1 MSFTSGPFASHAR
14 AVLCEQDQFEKKNTV
29 LAYNYKV
36 SEFIGFCHSLYPP
49 TSVAD
54 SVTTVN
60 EEKLFGYLFYTSRR
74 SVRNRGRQKACSSS
88 TAHHPAG
95 TFIRDEYNCIM
106 DASYTTP
113 NDLVGYDVLNQ
124 TYSGILKLWKR
135 QCDLGANNATKDQ
148 LRSQRVLS
156 LMDLVKKRKKRYVIQ
171 RELHYLMHAY
181 HSNGIFY
188 CLLNRLARRGFQE
201 KLKSGLSPYLLVE
214 KIPTIE
220 KWLWEHNSESTIF
233 SLSSIRDRFVFLL
246 STHAILRGESVFLS
260 DLSDYCDLVVDQAGC
275 SECQILVL
283 QVDTGKTNGLK
294 TLYGRVMRHK
304 NVDLCPIGA
313 FAFMLLGRFEHT
325 NEVDTTYNFL
335 DNKSW
340 FGVKA
345 LIDYRKNDLYVS
357 VKDQSYAKTIKACC
371 KDIQI
376 NSQHFV
382 HIGRSIG
389 PIIAEIAEMEGDA
402 IANLGNWN
410 ISVREDRYSAKLP
423 MKIMR
428 VMAGHSDAKN
438 IFYLP
443 RSDIKPSDRFLR
455 QIFPFIESQE
465 LKIASSTTSHPTAS
479 AFLGLLRRLRKV
491 VLQDAA
497 VLLYNGRTHSLFH
510 HPVFL
515 SQEFKDFQQQVV
527 ASVLVAT
534 VNDPATASVRS
545 VLPGVCERLDNL
557 QNCSHQDAAQIC
569 THIQQADEY
578 VRAQTTTKHDLQSF
592 AVHIGKFTFPSTSNA
607 HSDFSLV
614 PERNCI
620 GAKNIS
626 PDSSCVAPI
635 LEYKLQHHMSVTSM
649 WDEWFDG
656 INDWE
661 RVNKKWRAHFTP
673 ADAKKFS
680 RMKKIVDSIIK
691 AVKLSGTSDVRHFL
705 TEYDKLFRKCNYS
718 LYNMEKALMSQI
730 PTTPMNPSAHAN

>member
-1 MSFTSGPFASHAR
+1 
-14 AVLCEQDQFEKKNTV
+14 
-29 LAYNYKV
+29 
-36 SEFIGFCHSLYPP
+36 
-49 TSVAD
+49 
-54 SVTTVN
+54 
-60 EEKLFGYLFYTSRR
+60 
-74 SVRNRGRQKACSSS
+74 
-88 TAHHPAG
+88 
-95 TFIRDEYNCIM
+95 
-106 DASYTTP
+106 
-113 NDLVGYDVLNQ
+113 
-124 TYSGILKLWKR
+124 
-135 QCDLGANNATKDQ
+135 
-148 LRSQRVLS
+148 
-156 LMDLVKKRKKRYVIQ
+156 
-171 RELHYLMHAY
+171 
-181 HSNGIFY
+181 
-188 CLLNRLARRGFQE
+188 
-201 KLKSGLSPYLLVE
+201 
-214 KIPTIE
+214 
-220 KWLWEHNSESTIF
+220 
-233 SLSSIRDRFVFLL
+233 
-246 STHAILRGESVFLS
+246 
-260 DLSDYCDLVVDQAGC
+260 
-275 SECQILVL
+275 
-283 QVDTGKTNGLK
+283 
-294 TLYGRVMRHK
+294 
-304 NVDLCPIGA
+304 
-313 FAFMLLGRFEHT
+313 
-325 NEVDTTYNFL
+325 
-335 DNKSW
+335 
-340 FGVKA
+340 
-345 LIDYRKNDLYVS
+345 
-357 VKDQSYAKTIKACC
+357 
-371 KDIQI
+371 
-376 NSQHFV
+376 
-382 HIGRSIG
+382 
-389 PIIAEIAEMEGDA
+389 
-402 IANLGNWN
+402 
-410 ISVREDRYSAKLP
+410 

-443 RSDIKPSDRFLR
+443 RSDIKPSDRLLR

-557 QNCSHQDAAQIC
+557 QNCSHQDAARIC